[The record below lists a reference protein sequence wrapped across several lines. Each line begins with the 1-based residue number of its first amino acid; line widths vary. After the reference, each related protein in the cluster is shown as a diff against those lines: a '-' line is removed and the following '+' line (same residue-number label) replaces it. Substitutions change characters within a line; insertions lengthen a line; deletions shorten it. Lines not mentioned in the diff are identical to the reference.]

1 MTDPIL
7 STVRIRNLTKR
18 FRHVT
23 ALDHLDL
30 DVQPGE
36 VLALLGANGSGKSTT
51 FRLLL
56 NIYRP
61 TEGEASLLGTP
72 CTQLDGQAFDKI
84 CYISESQKMPKW
96 MRVDEF
102 LSYCAG
108 FIPTGMK
115 LSVSA

>member
-84 CYISESQKMPKW
+84 CYISESQKMP
-96 MRVDEF
+96 
-102 LSYCAG
+102 
-108 FIPTGMK
+108 
-115 LSVSA
+115 